1 MKIRQFCN
9 FFSHNGASNVVEEK
23 KHALSAD
30 FILSSPVSTNIRKYQ
45 LKLYVMFYAIWY
57 YLYNLKDVENTHG
70 GVKNTFPSP
79 CISENCIKVKK

>member
-1 MKIRQFCN
+1 
-9 FFSHNGASNVVEEK
+9 
-23 KHALSAD
+23 
-30 FILSSPVSTNIRKYQ
+30 
-45 LKLYVMFYAIWY
+45 MFYAIWY